1 MPRAFGRDRYLK
13 GARAGALT
21 VFRRRWRHRATFVRQ
36 YPTDR
41 LRERDRQFESRFL
54 QRRVACEPEF
64 QGRMSRC
71 TQGSETDP
79 VDFRLRHLDD
89 PRARDA
95 ITAAAERFRLVA
107 FSAEGRGVGAASPL
121 RGIRISA
128 PVRRLPLRSALSM
141 GAAASAWCVAL
152 PLWIAARR
160 SITTASATRSK
171 GAFSNPRAGRFTK
184 ASPSTSLFSGPIGQH
199 RASKRR

>member
-1 MPRAFGRDRYLK
+1 VGY
-13 GARAGALT
+13 
-21 VFRRRWRHRATFVRQ
+21 RW
-36 YPTDR
+36 
-41 LRERDRQFESRFL
+41 FESISL

-107 FSAEGRGVGAASPL
+107 FSAEGRGVGAASLSKSMSKRCRSPPTSTHEPVKASEATRRMSQIPILDTCLGGLLRPL
-121 RGIRISA
+121 R
-128 PVRRLPLRSALSM
+128 P
-141 GAAASAWCVAL
+141 
-152 PLWIAARR
+152 
-160 SITTASATRSK
+160 
-171 GAFSNPRAGRFTK
+171 
-184 ASPSTSLFSGPIGQH
+184 
-199 RASKRR
+199 